1 MVLGKIDLKK
11 CCCKN
16 TLKYC
21 FTYNIVNY
29 SNSNGTITS
38 PTASIISSRSNSNYP
53 SKNYLRG
60 VVSPHDDTKGG
71 KDFPV
76 STIAFMSG
84 GTVQIRVISFG
95 SNNYNY
101 VSGDFYYL
109 P

>member
-1 MVLGKIDLKK
+1 M
-11 CCCKN
+11 
-16 TLKYC
+16 
-21 FTYNIVNY
+21 
-29 SNSNGTITS
+29 
-38 PTASIISSRSNSNYP
+38 SS
-53 SKNYLRG
+53 
-60 VVSPHDDTKGG
+60 HDDTKGG

-109 P
+109 S